1 MKCSKVREKF
11 VDYIDDDVRFSERV
25 SVEVHVA
32 RCYACR
38 EELDELIAL
47 QNVCRSALTYPGL
60 GQGVSALRER
70 IAVREA
76 AMQSVGVWGAENT
89 RNAIRKLAIAAV
101 VLFVLGVTAP
111 WVRQSRSLSDGKGA
125 RTHAGEDVREVL
137 TVSVPFILRKNELEQ
152 QARLAESVYVADV
165 GSTDDSRTPP
175 G

>member
-1 MKCSKVREKF
+1 MKCSKVRERF

-47 QNVCRSALTYPGL
+47 QNVCRAALTYPGL

-111 WVRQSRSLSDGKGA
+111 WVRLARSFSEGGS
-125 RTHAGEDVREVL
+125 THADGGGDVREVL
-137 TVSVPFILRKNELEQ
+137 TVTVPFILRKNELEQ
-152 QARLAESVYVADV
+152 QAQLAESVFVADV
-165 GSTDDSRTPP
+165 RSKDDLRTPP